1 MNSYKIALTAALLGT
16 IGAVSGAQATPMV
29 VASTSPTFA
38 LESFGT
44 GMGGGVLQP
53 MMTSPLVVGGETF
66 TFTNPSGVYSGSSS
80 GVVASPFGN
89 ANTNYLA
96 AEPGGTLNIGFATP
110 QTAFDLLWG
119 TVDDYNSLTFN
130 LGGQVITGAQILA
143 ADASLMAGTTGAYVQ
158 ISGLNPFSTI
168 SVTSTSAA
176 FEFVPGVPVP
186 PTVPE
191 PLTLSLFGAGLA
203 GAAAL
208 RRRKKSKQA

>member
-1 MNSYKIALTAALLGT
+1 MNSRKLAFTVALLGMVCV
-16 IGAVSGAQATPMV
+16 ASGAE
-29 VASTSPTFA
+29 ASPIISASISPTFA

-44 GMGGGVLQP
+44 GTGGGTQQP
-53 MMTSPLVVGGETF
+53 EILPLVIGGETF
-66 TFTNPSGVYSGSSS
+66 TFTGQSGVYSGSAAS
-80 GVVASPFGN
+80 VVASPFGN
-89 ANTNYLA
+89 SNTNYLA
-96 AEPGGTLNIGFATP
+96 AEPVGTLNIAFAGP

-130 LGGQVITGAQILA
+130 LGGQIITGSQILA
-143 ADASLMAGTTGAYVQ
+143 ANPALMAGSTGAYVQ
-158 ISGLNPFSTI
+158 ISNLNPFTSI

-208 RRRKKSKQA
+208 RRRKKAKQA